1 MKSGKKL
8 RSMYDISGFKRIFIT
23 PASLVL
29 TRTERK
35 KLISVTIVQ
44 VGLGFL
50 DLIGIALVGILGA
63 LAVVGVQ
70 SRDPGNRVNYVLT
83 LLNLE
88 NSTFQFQAAILGI
101 FAGSVLVLRT
111 FLSVFFTRKI
121 LLYLNLRGARISS
134 DLVSKILAQDISGI
148 NKRDKQG
155 IVYSVT
161 SGVSAIV
168 IGVIATSITLIS
180 DLALLLVII
189 TGLFVIDYQVALI
202 IFSFFASIGF
212 LLYRLMS
219 VRARNLGMENAE
231 ISLHSN
237 RKIIEVLESYRESV
251 VRNRRDYYSRVI
263 SKSRYDLARIQ
274 AETDF
279 MPNVSKYVIEI
290 ALVIGALLISA
301 VQFLAQDAEQAV
313 GTLAIFLAAGSR
325 IAPAVLR
332 IQQASIQIGNSV
344 GFAAP
349 TLKLIE
355 ELKDSDKI
363 SAGQDGLLLA
373 HNEFSSNISIS
384 DLTVRYNNKVEPA
397 ISNISL
403 EISEFTI
410 TAIVG
415 PSGAGKTTLVD
426 AILGVVSPETG
437 KIKIS
442 GHNPLES
449 ISLWPGAISY
459 VPQDVKIFSGSI
471 AENVALGFPSD
482 LIDVGQVKKALDS
495 AHLLE
500 FALSLPQGLDTQ
512 VGDGGS
518 NLSGGQRQRL
528 GIARALYT
536 SPKLLILDEA
546 TSALD
551 GETEAEITDAIYS
564 LKGRTTLIV
573 IAHRLSTIMNADHV
587 IYMQDGVI
595 RSQGKF
601 EEVRAS
607 TPDFDRQAQLMGIN

>member
-1 MKSGKKL
+1 MKSVKSA
-8 RSMYDISGFKRIFIT
+8 RWIIGFASLKSTFIT
-23 PASLVL
+23 PASRVL
-29 TRTERK
+29 SRSEKK

-44 VGLGFL
+44 VALGFL

-70 SRDPGNRVNYVLT
+70 SRDPGNRINSVLT

-88 NSTFQFQAAILGI
+88 NSTFQFQVAILGI
-101 FAGSVLVLRT
+101 LAGLLLILRT
-111 FLSVFFTRKI
+111 LLSVIFTRKI
-121 LLYLNLRGARISS
+121 LLYLSLRGARISS
-134 DLVSKILAQDISGI
+134 DLISKILAQDISGV

-155 IVYSVT
+155 TVYTVT

-180 DLALLLVII
+180 DLALLIVII
-189 TGLFVIDYQVALI
+189 TGLFIIDYQVALI
-202 IFSFFASIGF
+202 IFTFFASIGF
-212 LLYRLMS
+212 MLYRLMS

-231 ISLHSN
+231 IALYSN

-251 VRNRRDYYSRVI
+251 VRNRRDYYSRMI

-313 GTLAIFLAAGSR
+313 STLAIFLAAGSR

-349 TLKLIE
+349 TLQMIE
-355 ELKDSDKI
+355 ELKDAEKI
-363 SAGQDGLLLA
+363 SPGQDALLLE
-373 HNEFSSNISIS
+373 HSDFCSNISIS
-384 DLTVRYNNKVEPA
+384 DLSVRYSNKSEPA
-397 ISNISL
+397 VSNISL
-403 EISEFTI
+403 DISEFTV
-410 TAIVG
+410 TALVG

-426 AILGVVSPETG
+426 AILGVVSPEKG
-437 KIKIS
+437 EIKIS
-442 GHNPLES
+442 GHDPLES
-449 ISLWPGAISY
+449 ISRWPGAISY
-459 VPQDVKIFSGSI
+459 VPQDVKIFSGTV
-471 AENVALGFPSD
+471 AENVALGFPSEQ
-482 LIDVGQVKKALDS
+482 INIAQIKKSLAA

-500 FALSLPQGLDTQ
+500 FTLSLSQGLDTQ

-536 SPKLLILDEA
+536 NPKLLILDEA

-564 LKGRTTLIV
+564 LKGRTTLII
-573 IAHRLSTIMNADHV
+573 IAHRLSTIMNADLV
-587 IYMQDGVI
+587 VYMQDGII

>member
-1 MKSGKKL
+1 MNSVQKPSW
-8 RSMYDISGFKRIFIT
+8 IIGFASFKGTFIT
-23 PASLVL
+23 PARKVL
-29 TRTERK
+29 TRSEKK

-44 VGLGFL
+44 VALGFL

-70 SRDPGNRVNYVLT
+70 SRDPGNRVNSVLN

-88 NSTFQFQAAILGI
+88 NSTFQFQVATLGI
-101 FAGSVLVLRT
+101 LAGLLLILRT
-111 FLSVFFTRKI
+111 FLSVVFTRKI
-121 LLYLNLRGARISS
+121 LLYLSLRGARISS
-134 DLVSKILAQDISGI
+134 DLISKILAQDISGV
-148 NKRDKQG
+148 NERDKQG
-155 IVYSVT
+155 TVYTVT
-161 SGVSAIV
+161 SGVNAIV

-180 DLALLLVII
+180 DLALLIVII
-189 TGLFVIDYQVALI
+189 TGLFIIDYQVALI
-202 IFSFFASIGF
+202 IFTFFASIGF
-212 LLYRLMS
+212 MLYRLMS

-231 ISLHSN
+231 IALFSN
-237 RKIIEVLESYRESV
+237 RKIIEVLDSYRESV
-251 VRNRRDYYSRVI
+251 VRNRRDYYSRII

-290 ALVIGALLISA
+290 ALVIGALLMSA

-349 TLKLIE
+349 TLKMIE
-355 ELKDSDKI
+355 ELNGAEKI
-363 SAGQDGLLLA
+363 SPGQDELLTE
-373 HNEFSSNISIS
+373 HRDFHSNISIN
-384 DLTVRYNNKVEPA
+384 DLSVRYNNKLEPA
-397 ISNISL
+397 VSNISL
-403 EISEFTI
+403 DISEFTI
-410 TAIVG
+410 TALVG

-426 AILGVVSPETG
+426 AILGVVSPEMG
-437 KIKIS
+437 EIKIS

-449 ISLWPGAISY
+449 ISRWPGAISY
-459 VPQDVKIFSGSI
+459 VPQDVKIFSGTV
-471 AENVALGFPSD
+471 AENVALGFPSEH
-482 LIDVGQVKKALDS
+482 IDISQIKKSLAA

-500 FALSLPQGLDTQ
+500 FTMSLPQGLDTQ

-536 SPKLLILDEA
+536 NPKLLILDEA

-564 LKGRTTLIV
+564 LKGRTTLII
-573 IAHRLSTIMNADHV
+573 IAHRLSTIMNADLV
-587 IYMQDGVI
+587 IYMQDGI
-595 RSQGKF
+595 IKSQGKF

>member
-1 MKSGKKL
+1 MKSVKKP
-8 RSMYDISGFKRIFIT
+8 RWIIGFASFKSTFIT
-23 PASLVL
+23 PARRVL
-29 TRTERK
+29 TRSEKK

-44 VGLGFL
+44 VALGFL

-70 SRDPGNRVNYVLT
+70 SRDPGNRVNSALNF
-83 LLNLE
+83 LNLE
-88 NSTFQFQAAILGI
+88 NSSFQFQVATLGI
-101 FAGSVLVLRT
+101 LAGLLLVLRT
-111 FLSVFFTRKI
+111 LLSVIFTRRI
-121 LLYLNLRGARISS
+121 LLYLSLRGARISS
-134 DLVSKILAQDISGI
+134 DLISKILAQDISGV

-155 IVYSVT
+155 TVYTVT

-180 DLALLLVII
+180 DLALLIVII

-202 IFSFFASIGF
+202 IFTFFASIGF

-219 VRARNLGMENAE
+219 VRARSLGMENAE
-231 ISLHSN
+231 IALFSN
-237 RKIIEVLESYRESV
+237 QKIIEVLESYRESV

-313 GTLAIFLAAGSR
+313 STLAIFLAAGSR

-349 TLKLIE
+349 TLQMIE
-355 ELKDSDKI
+355 ELKDEEKI
-363 SAGQDGLLLA
+363 SAGQDTLHLE
-373 HNEFSSNISIS
+373 HNDFCSNISIS
-384 DLTVRYNNKVEPA
+384 DLSVRYSNKSEPA
-397 ISNISL
+397 VSNISL
-403 EISEFTI
+403 DISEFTV
-410 TAIVG
+410 TALVG

-426 AILGVVSPETG
+426 AILGVVSPEKG
-437 KIKIS
+437 EIKIS
-442 GHNPLES
+442 GHDPLES
-449 ISLWPGAISY
+449 ISRWPGAISY
-459 VPQDVKIFSGSI
+459 VPQDVKIFSGTV
-471 AENVALGFPSD
+471 AENVALGFPSEH
-482 LIDVGQVKKALDS
+482 IDISQIKKSLAA

-500 FALSLPQGLDTQ
+500 FTMSLPQGLDTQ

-536 SPKLLILDEA
+536 NPKLLILDEA

-564 LKGRTTLIV
+564 LKGRTTLII
-573 IAHRLSTIMNADHV
+573 IAHRLSTIMNADLV
-587 IYMQDGVI
+587 IYMQDGII